1 MATSNSAIG
10 KINVT
15 QTAESNVAQ
24 SSSRI
29 AGMSVAERRMR
40 EGRRLILIGFVVA
53 VVGIIAY
60 CVVGLSAPA
69 PGTTS
74 NGLEG
79 MVAPSLGVIG
89 LGTLLWLIGSIV
101 FLIGG
106 MDSNTDDRDLDF

>member
-1 MATSNSAIG
+1 MATSNSVIG
-10 KINVT
+10 RISVT
-15 QTAESNVAQ
+15 KTTESNLSQ
-24 SSSRI
+24 SASRI
-29 AGMSVAERRMR
+29 ADMSVAERRMR
-40 EGRRLILIGFVVA
+40 EGKRLILVGFVVA

-69 PGTTS
+69 PGTAS

-79 MVAPSLGVIG
+79 MVAPSLGIIG

-106 MDSNTDDRDLDF
+106 MDSNADDRDLDF